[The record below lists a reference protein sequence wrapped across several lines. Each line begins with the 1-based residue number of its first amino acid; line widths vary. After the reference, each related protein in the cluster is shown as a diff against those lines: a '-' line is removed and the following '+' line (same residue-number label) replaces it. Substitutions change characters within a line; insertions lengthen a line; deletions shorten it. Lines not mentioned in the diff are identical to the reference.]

1 MKKFT
6 KDHYIGTGAIVA
18 KEKTICGE
26 YPAHRHEFYEI
37 EYILSGSGEY
47 QINDQVFEIQSGM
60 LFFMTPFHFHRVS
73 TPECRVINVMFSEE
87 LCDTDVLVSLLHTK
101 AVTPL
106 NTNTDAPAFWRAILG
121 EITAADKNSPYTA
134 YLLNTVL
141 GKLALSQSATPR
153 VGTPIKSA
161 MLYLLHHFR
170 ENPSLAETA
179 AHVGYAPPYFSSLF
193 KREVGIGFQEYLD
206 RLRFDYAKN
215 LLKHSKISV
224 GRVCRE
230 CGFEDYPNFI
240 RRFKK
245 HFGISP
251 LQMANTDVQKTLASS
266 QNED

>member
-1 MKKFT
+1 
-6 KDHYIGTGAIVA
+6 
-18 KEKTICGE
+18 
-26 YPAHRHEFYEI
+26 
-37 EYILSGSGEY
+37 
-47 QINDQVFEIQSGM
+47 M

-87 LCDTDVLVSLLHTK
+87 LCDTDFLISLLHGK
-101 AVTPL
+101 EAAPL
-106 NTNTDAPAFWRAILG
+106 DTNLDSPDFWRAILG
-121 EITAADKNSPYTA
+121 EIAAADKNSPYTA

-141 GKLALSQSATPR
+141 GKLAVGQAAAPR
-153 VGTPIKSA
+153 VGTPIKNA

-193 KREVGIGFQEYLD
+193 KAEVGIGFQEYLD

-245 HFGISP
+245 HFGVSP
-251 LQMANTDVQKTLASS
+251 LQMAKAEGHRLQTQPKHEVGL
-266 QNED
+266 